1 MEKESIKNY
10 LEKYIEHNSNL
21 SKKSIKDKLFILC
34 AVGIPTGFL
43 GINKSITIP
52 IISVFILSITIW
64 GILILRNR
72 IKKQQILYT
81 GVYFMMVSIVFLIT
95 SYKIFSLNRKIQA
108 TEILFVLLIYILLII
123 VYNIL
128 MIRNISKK
136 EYSRK
141 KNNMVYIFS
150 ASIFGMVI
158 GKSMFGNVANNQAII
173 IVGSLLLLL
182 ALIFGFGTK
191 MIVIYYLA
199 KKHKL
204 LK

>member
-1 MEKESIKNY
+1 MKKESMKNY
-10 LEKYIEHNSNL
+10 LEKYIENNSNL

-34 AVGIPTGFL
+34 VIGIPTCFL

-52 IISVFILSITIW
+52 IIIVFILTITIW
-64 GILILRNR
+64 GILVLRNGQE
-72 IKKQQILYT
+72 QQILYT
-81 GVYFMMVSIVFLIT
+81 GVYFIMVSIVFLIA
-95 SYKIFSLNRKIQA
+95 SYKIFSINRKIQD
-108 TEILFVLLIYILLII
+108 TEILFVLSIYILSII
-123 VYNIL
+123 IYNIF

-158 GKSMFGNVANNQAII
+158 GKSIFGNVVNNQAIT

-191 MIVIYYLA
+191 MIIIYYLA